1 MKKQNRVNLN
11 LATNPLRNRKLFFL
25 ISGILGILIL
35 SLFSV
40 GGYTYWKYTGK
51 NKILRDQSARLEKMI
66 HEAGREEKR
75 LSLQIDEASQTYQ
88 ENVDLL
94 NTLIR
99 KKSFSWVEFLTAL
112 EQALPPSCYIE
123 SLVPNLRDTDQMEV
137 RLKVAAPNLDEL
149 LKLNRN
155 LYEMNFS
162 GIRIISEAINE
173 AGLLIAEITLFYER
187 TV

>member
-1 MKKQNRVNLN
+1 MKKQNRVELN

-25 ISGILGILIL
+25 LSGVLGVFILAIFAG
-35 SLFSV
+35 
-40 GGYTYWKYTGK
+40 GGYTYGRYAGK
-51 NKILRDQSARLEKMI
+51 NKALIGQRARLEKMI

-88 ENVDLL
+88 DEVDLL

-99 KKSFSWVEFLTAL
+99 KKSFSWVAFLTAL

-123 SLVPNLRDTDQMEV
+123 SMAPNLRDTDQMEV
-137 RLKVAAPNLDEL
+137 RLKVAAPSLDEL
-149 LKLNRN
+149 LKLNKN

-162 GIRIISEAINE
+162 GIRIISESINE
-173 AGLLIAEITLFYER
+173 AGLLIAEITLIYER